1 MEPFVPKKTRARA
14 IYVLNGPN
22 LNLLGQREPDIY
34 GRTTLADIE
43 AMTEKQAKSHGFTAV
58 FRQSNHE
65 GELVEWI
72 QEARTGAAAVIINAG
87 AYTHTSV
94 ALHDALRALDC
105 PIVEVHLSN
114 TFAREEFRHHSHI
127 SPVASG
133 LIVGFGAK
141 SYVLAVD
148 AVASLIEEAVE

>member
-1 MEPFVPKKTRARA
+1 LSKA

-22 LNLLGQREPDIY
+22 LNLLGTREPNIY
-34 GRTTLADIE
+34 GRTTLADIGDMTVAE
-43 AMTEKQAKSHGFTAV
+43 AKAHGFDVV

-72 QEARTGAAAVIINAG
+72 QEAREAASGVIINAG

-94 ALHDALRALDC
+94 AIHDALRALTI
-105 PIVEVHLSN
+105 PVVEVHLSN
-114 TFAREEFRHHSHI
+114 TFSREEFRHRSLI
-127 SPVASG
+127 SPVAKG
-133 LIVGFGAK
+133 LIVGFGAN

-148 AVASLIEEAVE
+148 ALASLIEEAAE

>member
-1 MEPFVPKKTRARA
+1 MSKA

-22 LNLLGQREPDIY
+22 LNLLGTREPNIY
-34 GRTTLADIE
+34 GRTTLADIGDMTVAE
-43 AMTEKQAKSHGFTAV
+43 AKAHGFEVV

-72 QEARTGAAAVIINAG
+72 QEARLKSVGVIINAG

-94 ALHDALRALDC
+94 AIHDALRALDL
-105 PIVEVHLSN
+105 PVIEVHLSN
-114 TFAREEFRHHSHI
+114 TFAREEFRHHSLI
-127 SPVASG
+127 SPVAKG
-133 LIVGFGAK
+133 LIVGFGAN

-148 AVASLIEEAVE
+148 ALASLIEEAAE

>member
-1 MEPFVPKKTRARA
+1 MSKP

-22 LNLLGQREPDIY
+22 LNLLGSREPEIY
-34 GRTTLADIE
+34 GRTTLADIGDMTAAE
-43 AMTEKQAKSHGFTAV
+43 AKAHGFEVV

-72 QEARTGAAAVIINAG
+72 QEARLKAAGVIINGG

-94 ALHDALRALDC
+94 AIHDALRAVDV
-105 PIVEVHLSN
+105 PVVEVHLSN
-114 TFAREEFRHHSHI
+114 IFTREEFRHRSLI
-127 SPVASG
+127 SPVAKG
-133 LIVGFGAK
+133 LIVGFGAN

-148 AVASLIEEAVE
+148 ALASLIEEAAE

>member
-1 MEPFVPKKTRARA
+1 LSKA

-22 LNLLGQREPDIY
+22 LNLLGTREPDIY
-34 GRTTLADIE
+34 GRTTLADIGDMTVAE
-43 AMTEKQAKSHGFTAV
+43 AKAHGFDVV

-72 QEARTGAAAVIINAG
+72 QEAREAASGVIINAG

-94 ALHDALRALDC
+94 AIHDALRALTI
-105 PIVEVHLSN
+105 PVVEVHLSN
-114 TFAREEFRHHSHI
+114 TFAREEFRHRSLI
-127 SPVASG
+127 SPVAKG
-133 LIVGFGAK
+133 LIVGFGAN

-148 AVASLIEEAVE
+148 ALASLIEEAAE